1 MISCQFICCILIIE
15 IHNNLV
21 MKLHVV
27 QAEYGDCLI
36 LESNTGK
43 NSTTV
48 LIDGGPYQT
57 FEKHL
62 KPTLQKLPIKG
73 KLDLVVLSHIDN
85 DHIIGLLDLLE
96 EIKDQRENG
105 TKELVK
111 ISKLWHNS
119 FNDLFQTNEDPNKLV
134 KNSFLTLNF
143 RSKEEQKKTESIIAS
158 IIMKGFQQAG
168 DLTSLIK
175 SLKIPINPEF
185 EKMILVED
193 VPKTVKFNDITFRIL
208 GPTKKNLDKLRKEW
222 KDWLN
227 KKKLNQNLEFG
238 LLQILDKSIP
248 NLSSIMLLVEAKK
261 RQILLTGDG
270 LSDDIIK
277 ILSRDGML
285 DKQGKYHVDI
295 LKVSH
300 HGSDRNVSRE
310 FFNTVNADYYV
321 ISANGRDDNPSVDT
335 LKWIIESGDKS
346 KRSKK
351 IVFTNNTPN
360 IVKILKEY
368 DQKKYNYECIF
379 LKSSADFL
387 TLNFR

>member
-1 MISCQFICCILIIE
+1 
-15 IHNNLV
+15 

-36 LESNTGK
+36 LESETGK

-62 KPTLQKLPIKG
+62 KPTLQRLPVNS

-85 DHIIGLLDLLE
+85 DHIIGLVDLLE
-96 EIKDQRENG
+96 EIRDQRENG

-119 FNDLFQTNEDPNKLV
+119 FNDLFQIDEDANSFL

-143 RSKEEQKKTESIIAS
+143 KSKGEQKKTESFITS
-158 IIMKGFQQAG
+158 IIMKGFQQAT
-168 DLTSLIK
+168 DLTSLAK
-175 SLKIPINPEF
+175 SLKIPINPDF
-185 EKMILVED
+185 HKLVLVENA
-193 VPKTVKFNDITFRIL
+193 PKIIKFKDITFRIL
-208 GPTKKNLDKLRKEW
+208 GPTKKNLDKLRDEW
-222 KDWLN
+222 KDWLK
-227 KKKLNQNLEFG
+227 KKKLNQNLEFD

-248 NLSSIMLLVEAKK
+248 NLSSIMLLAECKNKK
-261 RQILLTGDG
+261 ILFSGDG
-270 LSDDIIK
+270 LGDDIVEV
-277 ILSRDGML
+277 LSKNAIL

-295 LKVSH
+295 LKVPH
-300 HGSDRNVSRE
+300 HGSDRNISPE

-335 LKWIIESGDKS
+335 IKWIIESRN
-346 KRSKK
+346 KRIKSKK

-368 DQKKYNYECIF
+368 DQKEYDYECIF
-379 LKSSADFL
+379 LEGKQDFL
-387 TLNFR
+387 TLSL